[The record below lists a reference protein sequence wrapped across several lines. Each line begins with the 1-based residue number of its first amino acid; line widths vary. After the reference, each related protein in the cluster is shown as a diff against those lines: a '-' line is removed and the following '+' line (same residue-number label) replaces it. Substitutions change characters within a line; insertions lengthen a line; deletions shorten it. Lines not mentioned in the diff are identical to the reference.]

1 MLEATKEF
9 YWEISQIDKGNV
21 KKTSLEEWTLVS

>member
-21 KKTSLEEWTLVS
+21 KKTSLEE